1 MSSTFAMPS
10 VDEIIALYGPLRTVL
25 SDSGPVDIQPE
36 LDAVYS
42 LEILGG
48 KTLRESVINGETG
61 PALIIRLVEYV
72 DPVTRAELYGVEKWS
87 VVGFR
92 TVDHW
97 VRMVSETEYER
108 LVLAEFAQPTF
119 PLGRERFI
127 GGLVTFFDT
136 TDVL

>member
-1 MSSTFAMPS
+1 MSLTFTMPS
-10 VDEIIALYGPLRTVL
+10 VDEITTRYGPLRTVL
-25 SDSGPVDIQPE
+25 ADSGPVDIQPQH
-36 LDAVYS
+36 DDVYS

-48 KTLRESVINGETG
+48 KTLRESAINGETG
-61 PALIIRLVEYV
+61 PVLIIRLVEYV

-97 VRMVSETEYER
+97 VRLVSETEYER
-108 LVLAEFAQPTF
+108 LVRAEFADPTL
-119 PLGRERFI
+119 PMGRERFT
-127 GGLVTFFDT
+127 GGLATFYDA

>member
-1 MSSTFAMPS
+1 MSLTFTMLS
-10 VDEIIALYGPLRTVL
+10 VDEITALYGPLRTVL
-25 SDSGPVDIQPE
+25 SDSGPVDIEPE

-61 PALIIRLVEYV
+61 PALIIRLVKYV

-97 VRMVSETEYER
+97 VRLVSENEYER
-108 LVLAEFAQPTF
+108 LVRAEFAEPTL
-119 PLGRERFI
+119 PLGRQRFT
-127 GGLVTFFDT
+127 GGLVTFFDI